1 MTDLKARIIARVT
14 PDLLHIEKALNDH
27 LGPKT
32 QLVEKVAGHLLF
44 AGGKRLRPL
53 LMVLGARLCGY
64 HDDNIFSYAV
74 MGEYLHA
81 ATLLHDDL
89 IDGGEL
95 RRGKPAAHKV
105 FGPEIAVLTGD
116 FLLARAIRMAVRT
129 AKIEV
134 VRTITGITEAMSIGE
149 IDQLDRIGDADLTE
163 DAYME
168 IIRRKTAILFEG
180 TCRCGALI
188 AEAPA
193 NQMEALTTYGYHLGM
208 AFQITDDLLDYTAG
222 SATLGKKAGADLR
235 EGKLTLPLIRALKLA
250 VPNDRK
256 TMLAVIHNPDF
267 SLADL
272 ERLVKIMERLGTLES
287 AGQTAQNHVQ
297 QANTALAVFPSGTLK
312 ALLTDI
318 AEYAL
323 IRKL

>member
-1 MTDLKARIIARVT
+1 MTDLKERILRQVE
-14 PDLLHIEKALNDH
+14 PDLRQINKALADNLD
-27 LGPKT
+27 PKT
-32 QLVEKVAGHLLF
+32 PLVEKVAGHILF

-64 HDDNIFSYAV
+64 PQEKIYAYAV

-95 RRGKPAAHKV
+95 RRGKPAAHTV

-116 FLLARAIRMAVRT
+116 FLLARAIQMASQTQNV
-129 AKIEV
+129 EV
-134 VRTITGITEAMSIGE
+134 VQTITGITEAMSIGE
-149 IDQLDRIGDADLTE
+149 IDQLNHIGDSELTE
-163 DAYME
+163 EQYME

-188 AEAPA
+188 ANAPTKLVD
-193 NQMEALTTYGYHLGM
+193 ALTTYGYHLGM
-208 AFQITDDLLDYTAG
+208 AFQIADDLLDYTAN
-222 SATLGKKAGADLR
+222 STILGKKAGADLR
-235 EGKLTLPLIRALKLA
+235 EGKFTLPLIRALELA
-250 VPNDRK
+250 PKGDRE
-256 TMLAVIHNPDF
+256 TILTIGHNPDF
-267 SLADL
+267 SLEEL
-272 ERLVKIMERLGTLES
+272 EWLINIMKKLGALES
-287 AGQTAQNHVQ
+287 AKQTARSHVTK
-297 QANTALAVFPSGTLK
+297 ANTALGIFPSSELK

-323 IRKL
+323 VRKL